1 MPPLRSGPTHML
13 GVNCMSMN
21 HINRNFP
28 WCDEFD
34 DSSFTGTLNQKCTW
48 SDEEYFKL
56 DNELYDLAKKYNNAE
71 QLPRELVWRLIRIF
85 SYVMMT
91 IGCHSNPNDGYQI
104 ENLDDE
110 AIFDRRKKFQLV
122 FEGFFKGEMPKTK
135 YFEYGRSN
143 RE

>member
-1 MPPLRSGPTHML
+1 MK
-13 GVNCMSMN
+13 

-28 WCDEFD
+28 WCDEYD
-34 DSSFTGTLNQKCTW
+34 EDSFTGTLNEKHSW

-56 DNELYDLAKKYNNAE
+56 DDELYDIAEKYNE
-71 QLPRELVWRLIRIF
+71 MDQLPRELVWRIMRIF

-91 IGCHSNPNDGYQI
+91 IGCHYSPNDGYTI

-110 AIFDRRKKFQLV
+110 QLFDKRERFQLV

-135 YFEYGRSN
+135 YFDYGRSKQK
-143 RE
+143 

>member
-1 MPPLRSGPTHML
+1 
-13 GVNCMSMN
+13 MSMN
-21 HINRNFP
+21 QINRNFP
-28 WCDEFD
+28 WCNEYD
-34 DSSFTGTLNQKCTW
+34 DNSFSGKLNEKRTW

-56 DNELYDLAKKYNNAE
+56 DNGLYDLAKEYKDAE
-71 QLPRELVWRLIRIF
+71 QLPRELVWRVMRIF

-91 IGCHSNPNDGYQI
+91 ISCHSNPKDGYEI
-104 ENLDDE
+104 KNLDNE
-110 AIFDRRKKFQLV
+110 AIFDRRERFQLV

>member
-1 MPPLRSGPTHML
+1 
-13 GVNCMSMN
+13 MSMKQL
-21 HINRNFP
+21 NRNFP
-28 WCDEFD
+28 WCDEHEND
-34 DSSFTGTLNQKCTW
+34 SFTGILKEKCAW

-56 DNELYDLAKKYNNAE
+56 EDELYDLSSKYNDAD
-71 QLPRELVWRLIRIF
+71 QLPRIMVWRLMRVF

-91 IGCHSNPNDGYQI
+91 IGCHFNPNDGYKI

-110 AIFDRRKKFQLV
+110 QLFDRRERFQLV

-135 YFEYGRSN
+135 CFEYGRSN